1 MKERIMK
8 YFFSLLL
15 IILICVGCKT
25 SDDSTS
31 KEKKD
36 GRIIVNINASAQAG
50 GRTLYVKLYD
60 VTVNIYNPFV
70 VALDSMN
77 FKLDAGGNG
86 NDTLAYKAVAG
97 KIYQVAGII
106 DMQGSVFISPDNG
119 DLLFTKNTTE
129 INGNTMVS
137 VVETDLQVYETISG
151 EGAFTET
158 SIGRHHVSIWHS
170 DTRTGWTTLGWI
182 GDVDYINF
190 RFNGMNGAIGRVGR
204 HYSQKRIDDLDDS
217 ETSVNAYISHSGG
230 GTYYF
235 GIYGWVYDNDSWDN
249 STIKHEFY
257 VIENMTRSSESDPY
271 IGTLTVDGIVYEM
284 HRYEFGGGSYR
295 FKAIRTTDRRL
306 SGPVNLKPFF
316 EYWRENGMENLYLTE
331 LTWHIELL
339 GGNHIG
345 SFTCWDI
352 DIPLY

>member
-1 MKERIMK
+1 MK

-50 GRTLYVKLYD
+50 GRTLYVKLYE

-217 ETSVNAYISHSGG
+217 ETSVNAYIS
-230 GTYYF
+230 F
-235 GIYGWVYDNDSWDN
+235 
-249 STIKHEFY
+249 
-257 VIENMTRSSESDPY
+257 RR
-271 IGTLTVDGIVYEM
+271 
-284 HRYEFGGGSYR
+284 RYLLFR
-295 FKAIRTTDRRL
+295 HIR
-306 SGPVNLKPFF
+306 
-316 EYWRENGMENLYLTE
+316 
-331 LTWHIELL
+331 L
-339 GGNHIG
+339 GV
-345 SFTCWDI
+345 
-352 DIPLY
+352 